1 MDYSSIIDSVST
13 ELDIPREVV
22 DLAYKSSFEFIR
34 DKISKLPLKETLT
47 EEDFKA
53 LRCNFNL
60 PSLGKLSCTYDRY
73 LGMKERFKFLNK
85 LKEKYE
91 D

>member
-1 MDYSSIIDSVST
+1 MNYSEIISRVSK
-13 ELDIPREVV
+13 ELNIPEEVV

-34 DKISKLPLKETLT
+34 GTISTLPLKDSLS
-47 EEDFKA
+47 EEDFSK

-73 LGMKERFKFLNK
+73 LGMKERYKYLNK

>member
-1 MDYSSIIDSVST
+1 MQYTEIIDKVSE
-13 ELDIPREVV
+13 ELSLPREVV

-34 DKISKLPLKETLT
+34 GTISSLPLKDALT
-47 EEDFKA
+47 EEDFNK

-60 PSLGKLSCTYDRY
+60 PSLGKLACTYERY
-73 LGMKERFKFLNK
+73 LGMKERFKYLNK